1 MSCYTFLSGFQP
13 SWPPSCYPQQATS
26 FVGSECEPTLGH
38 FKSTLGASRI
48 TSTAY
53 QVVVHMGQLVV
64 VPALD
69 CAHQGSFTLCLVVQ
83 PSHST
88 HSNRG
93 EVEGSHACVLGHLDQ
108 SGQDLIWPGR
118 RGPQADTQ
126 VFPNHI
132 RPLQSSMSWASYTPL
147 HSSRIGRGAMCSP
160 GFASRALLY
169 RT

>member
-1 MSCYTFLSGFQP
+1 MGTIHFRSCTLRQVSCYTFLSGFQP

-93 EVEGSHACVLGHLDQ
+93 EVEGSHACYLGQ
-108 SGQDLIWPGR
+108 SKSHKQ
-118 RGPQADTQ
+118 TQ
-126 VFPNHI
+126 VFPTHVK
-132 RPLQSSMSWASYTPL
+132 PLQSSMSWASYTPL